1 MTNMDQ
7 QFSQN
12 GSDLYIPDEHS
23 AALPRTTHLGV
34 GAHQDDLEFMAMHGI
49 LTCYENTDQWFGG
62 VTCTNGAGSARTGEY
77 ATSTDEQMQA
87 IRAEEQ
93 REAARVGQ
101 YAFMAQLHHPSSGI
115 KAPGNDDL
123 ENDLLQILQTAQAKV
138 VYTHNLADKHS
149 THIAV
154 ALSLI
159 KAIRRMP
166 KEQRPQQLIG
176 CEVWRDLDW
185 MPDSKKI
192 VMDLSSRPELA
203 SKLNGLFVSQISG
216 GKRYDLA
223 VEGRRRANATFFDS
237 HSVDASQSVA
247 FGIDL
252 TPLIEDDTLCP
263 EAYTLRFISE
273 FQQEVQKQIRAH
285 LAVHRAD
292 FRYAPGGVPKVD
304 LNTRL
309 KLYSD
314 S

>member
-1 MTNMDQ
+1 MSSTYEFNFTHAGADCYLPQ
-7 QFSQN
+7 A
-12 GSDLYIPDEHS
+12 DEAPS
-23 AALPRTTHLGV
+23 ALRKTTHLGV

-49 LTCYENTDQWFGG
+49 LECYEKDDQWFGG
-62 VTCTNGAGSARTGEY
+62 VTCTNGAGSARTGEF
-77 ATSTDEQMQA
+77 AKVTDEAMQA

-101 YAFMAQLHHPSSGI
+101 YVFMAQLHHPSAGI
-115 KAPGNDDL
+115 KDPSNDDL
-123 ENDLLQILQTAQAKV
+123 ENDLVKILTEAQPEV

-154 ALSLI
+154 AASLI
-159 KAIRRMP
+159 KAIRRLP
-166 KEQRPQQLIG
+166 KAQRPKKLIG

-203 SKLNGLFVSQISG
+203 TQLNGLFVSQISG

-237 HSVDASQSVA
+237 HSVDDSQSVA

-252 TPLIEDDTLCP
+252 TPLIEDDTLSP
-263 EAYTLRFISE
+263 EAYTLSFIAE
-273 FQQEVQKQIRAH
+273 FQQDVQKQISH
-285 LAVHRAD
+285 Y
-292 FRYAPGGVPKVD
+292 F
-304 LNTRL
+304 
-309 KLYSD
+309 
-314 S
+314 